1 LEYFSKLHSFATLRG
16 REGER
21 ERGREGER
29 EKGSEGEEEKPEG
42 YNIKRYG

>member
-1 LEYFSKLHSFATLRG
+1 LEYFSKLHAFATL
-16 REGER
+16 
-21 ERGREGER
+21 RGREGER